1 MIDHAEVRDRLEIA
15 AVEPDGLDRVMA
27 GDTPEAIAL
36 ASHLAG
42 CPSCLDELGRLREAS
57 AILRDVITSELPAEL
72 RDRTLAFV
80 REVGVPRGPRFAPA
94 PVSAAVGG
102 LRAEA
107 APGSIGVAEAPEKSA
122 GARTAA
128 RGGEPVDLFARRRA
142 IVSRGRLLWVAS
154 IAAAVVLSV
163 VGTTAFLGSSVDE
176 DGLALAKVATWSV
189 ELAGEPDTHHIALTS
204 TAGSAGG
211 ASGELAY
218 SPTSNDLVVIARGL
232 PAAPSGSEYR
242 CWLETAAGE
251 RTRIGRMALAYGIFY
266 WVGDV
271 PNLADLPAGTRF
283 GVSLEDQNSSGGTAP
298 SLVGQL

>member
-42 CPSCLDELGRLREAS
+42 CSSCLEELGRLREAS
-57 AILRDVITSELPAEL
+57 GILRDVITTEPPAEL

-80 REVGVPRGPRFAPA
+80 REVGVPRGPRLAPA
-94 PVSAAVGG
+94 PVFAGVEG
-102 LRAEA
+102 LRPEA
-107 APGSIGVAEAPEKSA
+107 APGPTRLADAPGSA
-122 GARTAA
+122 TGGTAVLA
-128 RGGEPVDLFARRRA
+128 AEPVDLSARRRA
-142 IVSRGRLLWVAS
+142 IVSRGRLLWVAT

-189 ELAGEPDTHHIALTS
+189 ELAGEPDTHHIALAS
-204 TAGSAGG
+204 TAGSVGG
-211 ASGELAY
+211 PSGELAY

-242 CWLETAAGE
+242 CWLETTAGE
-251 RTRIGRMALAYGIFY
+251 RTRIGKMALAYGIFY

-283 GVSLEDQNSSGGTAP
+283 GVSLEDQNSTGGSAP